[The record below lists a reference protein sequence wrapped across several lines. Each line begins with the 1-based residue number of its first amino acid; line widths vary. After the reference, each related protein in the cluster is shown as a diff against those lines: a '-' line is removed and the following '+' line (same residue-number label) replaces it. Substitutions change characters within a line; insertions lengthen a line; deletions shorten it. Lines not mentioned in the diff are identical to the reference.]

1 MIKTIVILFYNVLRI
16 GFYKLKYGKRYNVH
30 YIQRISPSCNLQVF
44 QQGKLN
50 IGRNTEFASGCD
62 FQVHGQGKLIIGER
76 TYFNRYCMISAHQS
90 VKIGAN
96 CMFGPSVKIF
106 DNNHRFTKED
116 GVSSALKTDE
126 IVIGNN
132 CWIASNVI
140 ILKGT
145 HIGDNCVIGTG
156 CIVSGDIPSRSIVKC
171 KTELEISEIH

>member
-1 MIKTIVILFYNVLRI
+1 MIKSLLLIIYNLIRNC
-16 GFYKLKYGKRYNVH
+16 FNKLKHGKRYNVH
-30 YIQRISPSCNLQVF
+30 YLQRISPSCNLKVF
-44 QQGKLN
+44 HQGKLT

-62 FQVHGQGKLIIGER
+62 FQVHGQGELTIGER

-145 HIGDNCVIGTG
+145 YIGDNCVIGAG
-156 CIVSGDIPSRSIVKC
+156 CIVSGDIPPCSLVKC
-171 KTELEISEIH
+171 KTELEICEMH